1 MHYPSLFL
9 LCVLS
14 SQSLLPAFRPNP
26 INKAHVGT
34 SLLWRGDAATWT
46 CLPGHEVQGS
56 WSPSCVPLHGAT
68 CAGSSWCG
76 GREVLSIVSIF
87 ASVSKPGVRST
98 SGGTD
103 AIFQEVGRGF
113 HMSLCIP
120 DERRWSLFP
129 VWILFCGRAATRQ
142 LGHGPPAMQC
152 GNVTDALAPV
162 LWRKL

>member
-1 MHYPSLFL
+1 MSCLSLFL
-9 LCVLS
+9 LYILFFKVC
-14 SQSLLPAFRPNP
+14 SLIFGRNP

-56 WSPSCVPLHGAT
+56 WGPSCVPLRGAT
-68 CAGSSWCG
+68 CAGSSWRG

-103 AIFQEVGRGF
+103 AIF
-113 HMSLCIP
+113 
-120 DERRWSLFP
+120 
-129 VWILFCGRAATRQ
+129 
-142 LGHGPPAMQC
+142 
-152 GNVTDALAPV
+152 
-162 LWRKL
+162 